1 MKQQIAMPE
10 PKIGDFGQHI
20 PGSRKDTATHG
31 HTNGTPAKTKVRKE
45 RKHRFSILQWR
56 GPAGGIFLVKSGD
69 KLRRPLVAFGS
80 WEEGRAW
87 PTTITYE
94 GAVALWEEVRLRDF
108 ISDNECRGLTNMPR
122 QGQDYRNGA
131 AVLPDQFQRIINP
144 RGCQFGNWMTN
155 RDVALNETFDGLHD
169 LAGFL
174 NWPVE
179 RMTFNGTLAFAFGAR
194 GHGQAAAHYEPGHR
208 VINLTKHGGPGCLA
222 HEWAHALDH
231 HICGNDSL
239 SSDPRIT
246 ELLAALPQPLMARSL
261 AADATRSGRYF
272 SLPHER
278 FARAFESW
286 VRSKVENDYLVN
298 IRKLDQFKALGRF
311 PYALPEELPE
321 VAAAFDRLFAQL

>member
-10 PKIGDFGQHI
+10 PKIEDFGEPI

-69 KLRRPLVAFGS
+69 KLRRPLVTFGS

-94 GAVALWEEVRLRDF
+94 GAVALWEEVRRRDF

-131 AVLPDQFQRIINP
+131 AVLPDYFQMVIRP
-144 RGCQFGNWMTN
+144 RGVQFGKWQDN
-155 RDVALNETFDGLHD
+155 RDVALNETFDAIHD
-169 LAGFL
+169 LAHFL
-174 NWPVE
+174 CWPVE
-179 RMTFNGTLAFAFGAR
+179 RMTFGGRLAFAFGAR
-194 GHGQAAAHYEPGHR
+194 GHGPAAAHYELAQR

-222 HEWAHALDH
+222 HEWAHGLDH
-231 HICGNDSL
+231 HICGDDPL
-239 SSDPRIT
+239 SSDPRIKQ
-246 ELLAALPQPLMARSL
+246 LLSALPKPLLVRSI
-261 AADATRSGRYF
+261 AADGTRSARYF
-272 SLPHER
+272 SKPCER
-278 FARAFESW
+278 FARAFEGW
-286 VRSKVENDYLVN
+286 VQSKVENDFLVN
-298 IRKLDQFKALGRF
+298 IREAGMFKSPERF
-311 PYALPEELPE
+311 PYPLPEELPA
-321 VAAAFDRLFAQL
+321 VSAAFEKLFAQI